1 MLLFLVLMSRSCV
14 LSSAGD
20 KPGGLG
26 RHYVLRAGRAFILGL
41 GLLRC
46 AYRCEY
52 NNLRAY

>member
-1 MLLFLVLMSRSCV
+1 MSRSCV

-46 AYRCEY
+46 AYRCKY